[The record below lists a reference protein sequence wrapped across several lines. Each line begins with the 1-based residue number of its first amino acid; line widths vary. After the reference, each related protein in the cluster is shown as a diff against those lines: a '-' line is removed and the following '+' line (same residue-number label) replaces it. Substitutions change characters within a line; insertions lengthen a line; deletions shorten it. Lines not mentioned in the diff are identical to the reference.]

1 MLLIYLSSL
10 DYTLTKM
17 VCKMGLGG
25 GGGGGGGGGVY
36 KMGYLVLPVLR
47 VSTVFVVYPGP

>member
-17 VCKMGLGG
+17 VCKMGLVYPGG
-25 GGGGGGGGGVY
+25 GGGGMVY

-47 VSTVFVVYPGP
+47 VSMVFVVYPGP